1 MSAAKIAAKGYRE
14 RNQIQGTKKVEGLTL
29 GHNYNI
35 FDNDDLYGMK
45 PSEQENNKSGPGV
58 ANRRA

>member
-1 MSAAKIAAKGYRE
+1 MSAAKVAAKGYRE
-14 RNQIQGTKKVEGLTL
+14 RNQIQGTQKVEGLTL

-35 FDNDDLYGMK
+35 FTSDDLYEMK
-45 PSEQENNKSGPGV
+45 PNEQENNQNGPGA